1 MKNHWSMMNWTQAV
15 CVCCAA
21 LAVSHCTPAAEEP
34 AANEPVAAEEAEPT
48 AAGGENEA
56 EPEAEP
62 TSQPASQ
69 SAEGMVEVSVEG
81 TTYDPPV
88 TKDRVPAGVWICD
101 MGTVEYARAEQGD
114 GTCPICNMR
123 LTMHGEGGAG
133 DEGAHD
139 HQGHNHGEHAGLDEE
154 MEGHDDIMRF
164 VREEGE
170 YDPADVKRQPGAALG
185 DLARCP
191 ISGEVFEITED
202 HAFLEY
208 EGQNVYFCCPSCIRR
223 FQRDPERFLE
233 DQG

>member
-15 CVCCAA
+15 CVFCAA
-21 LAVSHCTPAAEEP
+21 LALSHCTPAAEEP

-62 TSQPASQ
+62 ASLPASQPAEGMIELT
-69 SAEGMVEVSVEG
+69 AEG
-81 TTYDPPV
+81 TIFDPPIS
-88 TKDRVPAGVWICD
+88 KDRVPDGAWICD
-101 MGTVEYARAEQGD
+101 MGTVDYASGEPGD
-114 GTCPICNMR
+114 GTCPVCNMR
-123 LTMHGEGGAG
+123 LVQHRADGGSAGGDRPEAAG
-133 DEGAHD
+133 D
-139 HQGHNHGEHAGLDEE
+139 HGEHAGLDEE

-233 DQG
+233 EQG